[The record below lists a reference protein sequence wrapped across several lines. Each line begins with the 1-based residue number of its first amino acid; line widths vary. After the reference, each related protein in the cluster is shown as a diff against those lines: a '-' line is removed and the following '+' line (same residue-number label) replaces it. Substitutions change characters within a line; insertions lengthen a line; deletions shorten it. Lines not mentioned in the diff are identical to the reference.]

1 MPAARRSRAVLAGVV
16 VVLLLAACGNRSD
29 VALRERAAQAQL
41 YRGGAAASAG
51 PQGGPGGFATSG
63 PLASSGPQGS
73 TVLPGSQPST
83 AGGPSASA
91 AAVPPPAGGNGGAT
105 AVGVTADSITVGNVS
120 DLSGPVPGIF
130 QGAVVG
136 TQAYF
141 AKVNSEGGVY
151 GRQLKLAIGDGQ
163 LDCSRNKA
171 VTADLAPKVFAFV
184 GSFSLYDD
192 CGSDIIGAKPGLPD
206 VHSAIGTKTQK
217 LANNFSFAPMGRGWR
232 TGPLVYYRKTFAAK
246 WQHIGAI
253 YANVGGSPAIW
264 AGVKK
269 AIEHE
274 GGKVVSEYAYGP
286 TDTDFT
292 STIIRMR
299 NDGVQMVYNTAVD
312 GAYGA
317 RFVNAARAQHV
328 DWPLVFGGGAYDK
341 TFLAQAGANANGVWD
356 DAQYSLFFNRDE
368 AASIPAVKDFQYWTD
383 VVGKDQTKDLY
394 EVYGWAS
401 AALFVQALKA
411 AGPRATQPSLMT
423 ALRAIRSFDAGGL
436 VATADPSQ
444 KKPATCWVLAK
455 VVNGAYQRIDSPKG
469 AFRCDGS
476 YYP

>member
-1 MPAARRSRAVLAGVV
+1 VPAARRSRALLGVLAVS
-16 VVLLLAACGNRSD
+16 VLLVACGNRSD
-29 VALRERAAQAQL
+29 VTLRQRAAQAQL
-41 YRGGAAASAG
+41 YRGDGAAGSA
-51 PQGGPGGFATSG
+51 PQSGAIGGLPTSG
-63 PLASSGPQGS
+63 PQATTGPQGS
-73 TVLPGSQPST
+73 TVVPGSQAST
-83 AGGPSASA
+83 AAGPSAVA
-91 AAVPPPAGGNGGAT
+91 APLPVGGNGGAT
-105 AVGVTADSITVGNVS
+105 AVGVTGDSITVGNVS

-171 VTADLAPKVFAFV
+171 VTADLAPRVFAFV

-232 TGPLVYYRKTFAAK
+232 TGPLAYYRKTFGTK

-264 AGVKK
+264 AGVKT

-274 GGKVVSEYAYGP
+274 GGKVVSEYGYGP
-286 TDTDFT
+286 ADTDFT

-299 NDGVQMVYNTAVD
+299 NDGVQMIYNTAVD

-317 RFVNAARAQHV
+317 RFVNAARSQQV
-328 DWPLVFGGGAYDK
+328 PWPIVFGGGAYDK
-341 TFLAQAGANANGVWD
+341 TFLAQAGANANGVWN
-356 DAQYSLFFNRDE
+356 DAQYALFFNSSD
-368 AASIPAVKDFQYWTD
+368 AANIPAVKDFQYWTD

-401 AALFVQALKA
+401 AALYVPALKA
-411 AGPRATQPSLMT
+411 AGPQLTQAKLLT
-423 ALRAIRSFDAGGL
+423 ALRAITRFDAGGL
-436 VATADPSQ
+436 VAAANPAQ
-444 KKPATCWVLAK
+444 KRPATCWVLAK
-455 VVNGAYQRIDSPKG
+455 VVNGSYQRLDSPAS
-469 AFRCDGS
+469 AFRCDGG
-476 YYP
+476 YFP

>member
-1 MPAARRSRAVLAGVV
+1 MLGVAV
-16 VVLLLAACGNRSD
+16 LLAACGNRSATA
-29 VALRERAAQAQL
+29 VRERAAQAQL
-41 YRGGAAASAG
+41 YRGDTAAGAAPQSGPLGSAPLRS
-51 PQGGPGGFATSG
+51 PQATSG
-63 PLASSGPQGS
+63 PQG
-73 TVLPGSQPST
+73 TAVLPGARSSAAAGPST
-83 AGGPSASA
+83 AA
-91 AAVPPPAGGNGGAT
+91 AAAPEPAGGNGGAT

-171 VTADLAPKVFAFV
+171 VTADLAPRVFAFV

-232 TGPLVYYRKTFAAK
+232 TGPLAYYRKTFGTK
-246 WQHIGAI
+246 WLHIGAI

-264 AGVKK
+264 AGVKT
-269 AIEHE
+269 AIAHE

-286 TDTDFT
+286 ADTDFT

-299 NDGVQMVYNTAVD
+299 NDGVQMIYNTAVD

-317 RFVNAARAQHV
+317 RFVNAARSQKV
-328 DWPLVFGGGAYDK
+328 DWPIVFGGGAYDK
-341 TFLAQAGANANGVWD
+341 TFLAQAGANANGVWN
-356 DAQYSLFFNRDE
+356 DAQYTLFFDKSD
-368 AASIPAVKDFQYWTD
+368 AANISAVKDFQYWTD

-401 AALFVQALKA
+401 AALYVQALKA
-411 AGPRATQPSLMT
+411 AGPHVTQANLLT
-423 ALRAIRSFDAGGL
+423 ALRAITRFDAGGL
-436 VATADPSQ
+436 VAEANPAG
-444 KKPATCWVLAK
+444 KRPATCWVLAK
-455 VVNGAYQRIDSPKG
+455 VVNGSYRRLDSPAG

>member
-1 MPAARRSRAVLAGVV
+1 MPARRSHLLVGAVV
-16 VVLLLAACGNRSD
+16 VALSLAACGNRSD
-29 VALRERAAQAQL
+29 SALRERAAQAQL
-41 YRGGAAASAG
+41 YRGDGATQGAPQALGGGPVATTGPQATGGPALVGGQPGGQQSVVAGRSSTAAAPA
-51 PQGGPGGFATSG
+51 
-63 PLASSGPQGS
+63 
-73 TVLPGSQPST
+73 
-83 AGGPSASA
+83 
-91 AAVPPPAGGNGGAT
+91 PAGGNGGAT

-141 AKVNSEGGVY
+141 AKINSEGGIY

-192 CGSDIIGAKPGLPD
+192 CGSDVIGAKPGLPD
-206 VHSAIGTKTQK
+206 VHSAIGPKTQE
-217 LANNFSFAPMGRGWR
+217 LRNNFSFAPMGKGWR
-232 TGPLVYYRKTFAAK
+232 TGPLAFYRKTFGAK

-253 YANVGGSPAIW
+253 YANVGGSAAIW

-269 AIEHE
+269 AIAHE
-274 GGKVVSEYAYGP
+274 GGVVVSEYGYGP

-299 NDGVQMVYNTAVD
+299 RDGVQMIYNTAVD

-317 RFVNAARAQHV
+317 RFVNAARAQQV
-328 DWPLVFGGGAYDK
+328 DWPIVFGGGAYDK
-341 TFLAQAGANANGVWD
+341 TFLAQAGANADGVWND
-356 DAQYSLFFNRDE
+356 QQYTMFFNASD
-368 AASIPAVKDFQYWTD
+368 AANIPAVKDFQYWTD
-383 VVGKDQTKDLY
+383 AVGKDQTKDLY

-401 AALFVQALKA
+401 AALYVQALKA
-411 AGPRATQPSLMT
+411 AGPEVTQAKLMT
-423 ALRAIRSFDAGGL
+423 ALRAIKSFNADGL
-436 VATADPSQ
+436 VATSDPAD
-444 KKPATCWVLAK
+444 KKPATCWLLAK
-455 VVNGAYQRIDSPKG
+455 VVHGTYQRLDSPAG
-469 AFRCDGS
+469 TFRCDGS